1 MKNYA
6 SRTGDVGT
14 TVSTFVRPATLSD
27 ASLVHALYMATPDY
41 FRIISIPTP
50 TEEEVRLELEA
61 AHNDTRRHVELILTE
76 AEKAGI
82 IDERTGEGVVG
93 YLDYKLDYPDP
104 RDVTVNLL
112 LISGNLQNSGYGRA
126 CVQNLEGRLRG
137 QAGRMLASI
146 YGQNPRAER
155 FWKSLGYHFAIDA
168 QPILDWYAKEL

>member
-1 MKNYA
+1 MKNFA
-6 SRTGDVGT
+6 SRLSGDAST
-14 TVSTFVRPATLSD
+14 TATTFARPATLTD
-27 ASLVHALYMATPDY
+27 APLVHALYLATPDY

-61 AHNDTRRHVELILTE
+61 AHNDTRRHVELILTDTE
-76 AEKAGI
+76 AGI
-82 IDERTGEGVVG
+82 IDERTGENVVG

-112 LISGNLQNSGYGRA
+112 LISSTSQNRGFGRA
-126 CVQNLEGRLRG
+126 CVQDLEGRLRG

-155 FWKSLGYHFAIDA
+155 FWRSLGYHFAIDA
-168 QPILDWYAKEL
+168 KPVLDWYAKEL